1 MFGDVR
7 YNPYLCIVDLVVMD
21 HQRVDLVI
29 GGERVDSNLLF
40 KKKEIIYFPHT
51 FGYVMGIVYVCG
63 MRKFLKIVF
72 FGYLIT
78 GVISYLSKK
87 K

>member
-1 MFGDVR
+1 LSGAREWTPTCFI
-7 YNPYLCIVDLVVMD
+7 YYIKNNISPYFV
-21 HQRVDLVI
+21 
-29 GGERVDSNLLF
+29 
-40 KKKEIIYFPHT
+40 
-51 FGYVMGIVYVCG
+51 GYMMGVYYICG

-78 GVISYLSKK
+78 GVISYLSKNKDK

>member
-1 MFGDVR
+1 LFGDVNN
-7 YNPYLCIVDLVVMD
+7 NPYLCIVDLVVID
-21 HQRVDLVI
+21 HQRVDLFV

-40 KKKEIIYFPHT
+40 LKKKDNIFPPT
-51 FGYVMGIVYVCG
+51 FGYVMGVYYLCY

-78 GVISYLSKK
+78 GVISYLTKK

>member
-1 MFGDVR
+1 MGV
-7 YNPYLCIVDLVVMD
+7 YYLCV
-21 HQRVDLVI
+21 
-29 GGERVDSNLLF
+29 
-40 KKKEIIYFPHT
+40 
-51 FGYVMGIVYVCG
+51 

-78 GVISYLSKK
+78 GVISYLTKK